1 MQHKHLTEINFL
13 TRNIQVCFDIN
24 LHSSKSGILKKSA
37 SRYISYLILFQTTK
51 TQKNPLK
58 IININKIK
66 KPGFVFS

>member
-37 SRYISYLILFQTTK
+37 SRYISYLILLQTTK
-51 TQKNPLK
+51 TQKK
-58 IININKIK
+58 SIK
-66 KPGFVFS
+66 DYQYK